1 MDGGWRE
8 VDGAAFAWEE
18 EATFSAA
25 SVGRDDSTGA
35 LRPAALDEYVG
46 QREVVGNLRVFL
58 VAARR
63 RGEPLDHVLLYGPPG
78 LGKTTL
84 AHIIAREMGAELVAT
99 SGPVLERAGDLAAIL
114 SGLQEGDVL
123 FIDEIHRIPRP
134 VEEILYGAMEQFTLD
149 IVLGKGPGAR
159 TFRLDLPRFT
169 LVGATTR
176 LGLLGAPLR
185 DRFGVV
191 FRLEYYEEDELAHI
205 VLRAASRLGVEVDGE
220 AAAEIARRSRG
231 TPRIALRLLRR
242 VRDFAE
248 VEGDGRISLS
258 VGRRALDRLRV
269 DPAGLDSLDRR
280 FLLTLID
287 VFGGGPAGLD
297 ALAAALGE
305 DKGTLEEV
313 YEPYLLGRGF
323 LARTPRGRVALPR
336 AYAHLGRPFP
346 GEGEGVRG

>member
-1 MDGGWRE
+1 LHEGWRE
-8 VDGAAFAWEE
+8 TADAAFAWEE
-18 EATFSAA
+18 EASFSASSGVREKHA
-25 SVGRDDSTGA
+25 TV
-35 LRPAALDEYVG
+35 LRPADLGEYIG
-46 QREVVGNLRVFL
+46 QGEVVHNLRVFL
-58 VAARR
+58 AAAQR
-63 RGEPLDHVLLYGPPG
+63 RGEPIDHVLFYGPPG

-114 SGLQEGDVL
+114 SSLQGGDIL
-123 FIDEIHRIPRP
+123 FIDEIHRIPRS
-134 VEEILYGAMEQFTLD
+134 VEELLYGAMEQFTLD

-159 TFRLDLPRFT
+159 TFRLDLPHFT

-185 DRFGVV
+185 DRFGVL
-191 FRLEYYEEDELAHI
+191 FRLDYYAEEELARI
-205 VLRAASRLGVEVDGE
+205 VLRAASRLELKIEGE
-220 AAAEIARRSRG
+220 AAAEIARRARG

-248 VEGDGRISLS
+248 VEGDGRITLTAA
-258 VGRRALDRLRV
+258 RRALDRLRV
-269 DPAGLDSLDRR
+269 DPAGLDALDRR
-280 FLLTLID
+280 ILLTLID
-287 VFGGGPAGLD
+287 VFSGGPAGLD

-305 DKGTLEEV
+305 DRGTLEEV

-336 AYAHLGRPFP
+336 AYEHLGRPLP
-346 GEGEGVRG
+346 GKGDKG

>member
-1 MDGGWRE
+1 M
-8 VDGAAFAWEE
+8 DGAASSWEE
-18 EATFSAA
+18 GAVFSAA
-25 SVGRDDSTGA
+25 SVGREDSAGA
-35 LRPAALDEYVG
+35 LRPAALDDYIG
-46 QREVVGNLRVFL
+46 QREVVSNLRVFL
-58 VAARR
+58 AAARR
-63 RGEPLDHVLLYGPPG
+63 RGEPLDHVLFYGPPG

-99 SGPVLERAGDLAAIL
+99 SGPVLERPGDLAAIL

-185 DRFGVV
+185 DRFGVL
-191 FRLEYYEEDELAHI
+191 FRLDYYAEDELAHI
-205 VLRAASRLGVEVDGE
+205 VLRAASRLGVEVKEE
-220 AAAEIARRSRG
+220 AAAEIARRARG

-248 VEGDGRISLS
+248 VEGDGRISLA
-258 VGRRALDRLRV
+258 VACRALDRLRV
-269 DPAGLDSLDRR
+269 DPAGLDPLDRR

-336 AYAHLGRPFP
+336 AYAHLGRPLP
-346 GEGEGVRG
+346 GEREGVRG

>member
-1 MDGGWRE
+1 MYGGWRE
-8 VDGAAFAWEE
+8 MDGAASSWEE
-18 EATFSAA
+18 GAVFSAA
-25 SVGRDDSTGA
+25 SVGREDSAEA
-35 LRPAALDEYVG
+35 LRPAALDDYIG
-46 QREVVGNLRVFL
+46 QREVVSNLRVFL
-58 VAARR
+58 AAARR
-63 RGEPLDHVLLYGPPG
+63 RGEPLDHVLFYGPPG

-99 SGPVLERAGDLAAIL
+99 SGPVLERPGDLAAIL

-185 DRFGVV
+185 DRFGVL
-191 FRLEYYEEDELAHI
+191 FRLDYYAEDELAHI
-205 VLRAASRLGVEVDGE
+205 VLRAASRLGVEVREE
-220 AAAEIARRSRG
+220 AAAEIARRARG

-248 VEGDGRISLS
+248 VEGDGRISHA
-258 VGRRALDRLRV
+258 VACRALDRLRV
-269 DPAGLDSLDRR
+269 DPAGLDPLDRR

-336 AYAHLGRPFP
+336 AYAHLGRPLP
-346 GEGEGVRG
+346 GEREGVRG